1 MLYVY
6 AITESPARP
15 HGLGLR
21 SARLRVIGDEPP
33 FAVVSDHD
41 QSVEP
46 GEEDLWA
53 HERVV
58 EDAMKMGAVLPFRF
72 GTSVPDEARLTGV
85 LEERRRELE
94 VALRRVRG
102 AVELGVRAHLRPRV
116 RSNGDR
122 LGERVPGPGTGYMLG
137 RLADERQVAD
147 LIARIHEPLATL
159 ARRSARRPSSA
170 GSGAFKAAYLVDR
183 DRIEPFR
190 RRVDELAEDV
200 EGASVVCTGPW
211 PPYSFTSGQEG

>member
-1 MLYVY
+1 MPMAARSPPVIAAPRTTPDIRRY
-6 AITESPARP
+6 ACDVSQCMTADGSSHFENSQCLAMTWRKT
-15 HGLGLR
+15 
-21 SARLRVIGDEPP
+21 ARL
-33 FAVVSDHD
+33 
-41 QSVEP
+41 
-46 GEEDLWA
+46 
-53 HERVV
+53 
-58 EDAMKMGAVLPFRF
+58 
-72 GTSVPDEARLTGV
+72 
-85 LEERRRELE
+85 
-94 VALRRVRG
+94 
-102 AVELGVRAHLRPRV
+102 AVELGVRAYLRPRV